1 MIKIDV
7 KGPSK
12 RDLTKMLTDAA
23 EKQISE
29 TVRRAAAPYGG
40 VRLTFKRKADG
51 SLATVDLEGSEK
63 AVQAARRA
71 LAN

>member
-1 MIKIDV
+1 MIKIDF

-40 VRLTFKRKADG
+40 VRLKFKRKADG
-51 SLATVDLEGSEK
+51 SLATVDMEGSEQ

-71 LAN
+71 LNN

>member
-1 MIKIDV
+1 MIKIDF

-40 VRLTFKRKADG
+40 VRLKFKRKPDG
-51 SLATVDLEGSEK
+51 SLATVDMEGSEQ

-71 LAN
+71 LNN